1 LIGTYLVFALRIDR
15 KSVSSKMVQKHYAIE
30 SAKRLKESGR
40 EFLSASEKQMLK
52 DHVIDKLTLKMPS
65 TPNIHDVVWQ
75 YESGDVWFFN
85 NLKSA
90 NEALET
96 LFIKSF
102 GVSLVRSIP
111 YTMAMMDP
119 NISDKEQDLLHK
131 LSAGQQDN

>member
-1 LIGTYLVFALRIDR
+1 
-15 KSVSSKMVQKHYAIE
+15 
-30 SAKRLKESGR
+30 
-40 EFLSASEKQMLK
+40 
-52 DHVIDKLTLKMPS
+52 MPS